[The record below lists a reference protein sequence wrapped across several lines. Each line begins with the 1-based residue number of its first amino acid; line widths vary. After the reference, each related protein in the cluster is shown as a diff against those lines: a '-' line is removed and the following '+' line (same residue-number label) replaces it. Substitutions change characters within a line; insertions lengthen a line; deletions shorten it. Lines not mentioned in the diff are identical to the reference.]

1 MVVSC
6 CVILNNIEWKRL
18 SQNRT
23 CSCSKGLYGFFS
35 GKKRSETGGKRHV
48 ETSYKINLSCK
59 DNKHTEQV
67 EESSRQLVEMKKRK
81 LEERE
86 KKDYESMTN
95 FENHFK
101 DTTSWF
107 DWDEYHKDFS
117 NPIYDEIYV
126 DWCSVLIY
134 GIYFDDDYVDNNI
147 IYNENN
153 CSDNDINNILIDN

>member
-1 MVVSC
+1 
-6 CVILNNIEWKRL
+6 
-18 SQNRT
+18 
-23 CSCSKGLYGFFS
+23 
-35 GKKRSETGGKRHV
+35 V

-101 DTTSWF
+101 DTTS
-107 DWDEYHKDFS
+107 
-117 NPIYDEIYV
+117 
-126 DWCSVLIY
+126 
-134 GIYFDDDYVDNNI
+134 
-147 IYNENN
+147 
-153 CSDNDINNILIDN
+153 